1 MVTTAPDSYH
11 PLKISNPPCGNARRV
26 FQFHFGIPLA
36 AHDEDQ
42 SLLVRAA
49 FLCDVQR
56 SNQHP
61 FLPTTH
67 LATGGEWRPF
77 PDDCRYEICS
87 LGAVRNASTG
97 HVLRPW
103 LAGYGYWYVHLGAKG
118 IKTGIHRLVALTFLG
133 LPPTPLHEVAH
144 NDGDRNNNAVS
155 NLRWATHAENVADTF
170 LHGTARVPVFVGQNH
185 PRATLADS
193 DVLEILS
200 RYTGRRGEQIRLARE
215 FGVSRYVIHHI
226 VRGETWQHLN

>member
-1 MVTTAPDSYH
+1 
-11 PLKISNPPCGNARRV
+11 
-26 FQFHFGIPLA
+26 
-36 AHDEDQ
+36 
-42 SLLVRAA
+42 
-49 FLCDVQR
+49 VQR
-56 SNQHP
+56 SNQCP

-67 LATGGEWRPF
+67 LPTGGEWRPF
-77 PDDCRYEICS
+77 PDDCRYEICN
-87 LGAVRNASTG
+87 LGAVRNARTG

-133 LPPTPLHEVAH
+133 QPPTPQHEVAH

-155 NLRWATHAENVADTF
+155 NLRWATHAENVGDTF

-185 PRATLADS
+185 PRATLVDGE
-193 DVLEILS
+193 VLEIRR